1 MTVPVTTLDERFSDA
16 AATAVP
22 WDEGRR
28 HLADAEVYWVA
39 TVRPDGQPHVT
50 PLLAVWVD
58 EALWFCTG
66 PAERKAR
73 NLEADPHV
81 TFVTGCNLYS
91 GGLDV
96 VVEGEAVR
104 ETDQAMLL
112 RLRDAWID
120 KYGPDW
126 AFDVRDGA
134 FAHRD
139 GTGVA
144 HVFRVRAS
152 TVFGFGKGEPFSQTR
167 WRF

>member
-1 MTVPVTTLDERFSDA
+1 VSGPATTLDERFSDA
-16 AATAVP
+16 TATAVP
-22 WDEGRR
+22 WDEGRQ
-28 HLADAEVYWVA
+28 HLVDAEVYWIA

-66 PAERKAR
+66 PDERKAR

-104 ETDQAMLL
+104 ETDEAMLL
-112 RLRDAWID
+112 RLRDAWVD
-120 KYGPDW
+120 KYGSDW
-126 AFDVRDGA
+126 SFDVRDGA
-134 FAHRD
+134 FAHSD
-139 GTGVA
+139 GAGVA

-152 TVFGFGKGEPFSQTR
+152 TVFGFGKGGPFSQTR